1 MAEGYP
7 HQFGSTPN
15 TGCPDANFTL
25 KSILQARRECD
36 LSSWVAF
43 LDLVKAFDTINHS
56 LMLDVLL
63 RFGVPSSLVR
73 VVEKLYT
80 NFSMELNIGD
90 YKAVVAYVTGVKQ
103 GDALAPTLFIFV
115 IQASPL
121 RRCWDAR
128 TATGRRHLDALQAPT
143 KWPQRFPVR
152 RSHGFETVLVWC

>member
-1 MAEGYP
+1 MTKRLQNVLAAEGYP

-63 RFGVPSSLVR
+63 RFGVPPSLVR

-80 NFSMELNIGD
+80 DFSMELNIGD
-90 YKAVVAYVTGVKQ
+90 YKAVVAYIV
-103 GDALAPTLFIFV
+103 AM
-115 IQASPL
+115 IQA
-121 RRCWDAR
+121 
-128 TATGRRHLDALQAPT
+128 
-143 KWPQRFPVR
+143 K
-152 RSHGFETVLVWC
+152 